1 VDNSGIQFTSEMEIT
16 LDGAMGS
23 EEDIIR
29 AMIVSTN
36 KDYDGWDDKRDTGR
50 LNRIIRDHHSSPFEM
65 CEMRFI
71 IEVPIFVV
79 RELQRYRTANM
90 NEMSGRYTELPPKFY
105 IPKEE
110 NIRTQVGKPMSYEYE
125 MVKSP
130 LTRALVLSGFTEVI
144 EHTWEEYQLMLLN
157 GVARE
162 LARAIL
168 PLNIYTKLMWKND
181 LRNIVHFIVQRTHPS
196 AMLEIRELATKM
208 EEIVAKEFPRFYKLW
223 VENGRQD
230 L

>member
-1 VDNSGIQFTSEMEIT
+1 
-16 LDGAMGS
+16 
-23 EEDIIR
+23 
-29 AMIVSTN
+29 
-36 KDYDGWDDKRDTGR
+36 
-50 LNRIIRDHHSSPFEM
+50 M

-110 NIRTQVGKPMSYEYE
+110 NIRTQVGKSMSYDYE
-125 MVKSP
+125 MIKSP
-130 LTRALVLSGFTEVI
+130 LTRAYALSGFTEI
-144 EHTWEEYQLMLLN
+144 SENAWEEYNGLLSK
-157 GVARE
+157 GIAKE
-162 LARAIL
+162 LARIVL

-181 LRNIVHFIVQRTHPS
+181 LRNIIHFIVQRTHPS

-230 L
+230 

>member
-1 VDNSGIQFTSEMEIT
+1 MDSKGIQFTSEMEIE
-16 LDGAMGS
+16 LDDVMGL

-50 LNRIIRDHHSSPFEM
+50 LNRVIRDHHSSPFEM

-110 NIRTQVGKPMSYEYE
+110 NIRTQVGKSMSYDYE
-125 MVKSP
+125 MIKSP
-130 LTRALVLSGFTEVI
+130 LTRAYALSGFTEI
-144 EHTWEEYQLMLLN
+144 SENAWEEYNGLLSK
-157 GVARE
+157 GIAKE
-162 LARAIL
+162 LARIVL

-181 LRNIVHFIVQRTHPS
+181 LRNIIHFIVQRTHPS

-208 EEIVAKEFPRFYKLW
+208 EEIVAGEFPRFYKLW